1 MYFNQS
7 LFDVALAFCHR
18 DRCSFEKIVD
28 KNIVEIGVDGGQ
40 GWEGVLRIFGSMLEV
55 AGISFPDLS
64 GLRLVMLLMLDTGTI
79 GGVGMGSLL

>member
-1 MYFNQS
+1 M
-7 LFDVALAFCHR
+7 
-18 DRCSFEKIVD
+18 
-28 KNIVEIGVDGGQ
+28 DGGQ